1 MASEQSITIKIA
13 GQLDGSLNQA
23 VAGAQKALGQLSS
36 TSGNALTRVGSAME
50 TVGSTLTKTVT
61 VPLIGAG
68 GLLPSSSR
76 RTMSPDWQR

>member
-68 GLLPSSSR
+68 LLPSSSR